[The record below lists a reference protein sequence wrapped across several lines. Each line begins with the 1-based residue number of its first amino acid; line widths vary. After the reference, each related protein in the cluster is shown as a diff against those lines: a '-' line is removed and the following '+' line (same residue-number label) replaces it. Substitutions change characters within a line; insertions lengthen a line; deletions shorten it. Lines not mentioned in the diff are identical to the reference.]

1 MQEYDY
7 SDITPLPIQTGLQDE
22 LCQIMYTDEYKQLMG
37 LARAMLSVNELSPR
51 ALQLTSQIIDVAPAF
66 YTMWNY
72 RFNIIR
78 HNVAGCDDAIS
89 YLNKELD
96 WLDEVTLNNPKNYQI
111 WSYRQSLL
119 KLHPSPS
126 FKRELPVLKL
136 MVDDDSKNY
145 HVWSYRKWC
154 CLFFNDF
161 QHELAYTND
170 LIDADIYNNSAW
182 THRMFYWANSKGVVS
197 EVELADELQ
206 FVLDKI
212 QLVPQNISS
221 WTYLRGLQELAP
233 GADQWNDKLVQF
245 ATSFIANV
253 FSLPV
258 DSPQALPEIES
269 SYALEF
275 LARHWSVDPSTR
287 ENALRA
293 YNLLAIKYDPIRKNL
308 WQHKLKNLN

>member
-1 MQEYDY
+1 
-7 SDITPLPIQTGLQDE
+7 
-22 LCQIMYTDEYKQLMG
+22 
-37 LARAMLSVNELSPR
+37 
-51 ALQLTSQIIDVAPAF
+51 
-66 YTMWNY
+66 
-72 RFNIIR
+72 
-78 HNVAGCDDAIS
+78 
-89 YLNKELD
+89 
-96 WLDEVTLNNPKNYQI
+96 
-111 WSYRQSLL
+111 
-119 KLHPSPS
+119 
-126 FKRELPVLKL
+126 
-136 MVDDDSKNY
+136 
-145 HVWSYRKWC
+145 
-154 CLFFNDF
+154 
-161 QHELAYTND
+161 
-170 LIDADIYNNSAW
+170 
-182 THRMFYWANSKGVVS
+182 MFYWANSKGVVS